1 MNYGLPYKGSK
12 NKIAEW
18 IVSHFPKAEN
28 FYDLFAGGCSVTHAA
43 LLSGKFNN
51 IYANDLFV
59 EYPRLFLSAI
69 NGEFKDETR
78 WISRNDF
85 EELKG
90 SDAYVSSCWSFGNN
104 CRNYLYSE
112 EIEPYKKALH
122 YACVFEDYSLFNAM
136 GIYPKKSQK
145 ESSYERKIEIG
156 NWLKSNSSE
165 VKTKYIN
172 YWLDLVDDKRRDY
185 ERIYNIVV
193 GGDTIKSFEDEKERL
208 RNYLLNALS
217 ESGLKQRDVGDR
229 LGTNMERHYFGK
241 SQWSFPTFEQY
252 KKMQEFMPLK
262 EDYYELTN
270 YYTILNRLKSLQS
283 LQSLQSL
290 ERLKRLQSLQ
300 SLESLQRLQSLQSLE
315 SLQSLNIS
323 CASYENMS
331 INVDSVVYCDIPY
344 IGKDAY
350 LSDFDHEKF
359 YDWARNIGMPVYI
372 SEYQMPEDFV
382 CIDSVKK
389 RSLLSGKGSGEL
401 KDEKIFVH
409 ESQIGNIKRP
419 KEKVYTQ
426 LKLF

>member
-300 SLESLQRLQSLQSLE
+300 SLESLQ
-315 SLQSLNIS
+315 SLNIS